1 MDKTEMYQRNTSAL
15 TWQKSTLTIDQ
26 PTKNNC
32 VQVARFDDG
41 VVAIGDSNRPG
52 APALMFTP
60 GEAAAF
66 IGGVKNGE
74 FDHLL

>member
-1 MDKTEMYQRNTSAL
+1 MNKNEMYQRDTSAL
-15 TWQKSTLTIDQ
+15 TWQKSTLTIDR
-26 PTKNNC
+26 PKENNC

-41 VVAIGDSNRPG
+41 VVAIGDSNRPD

-60 GEAAAF
+60 SEAAAF